1 MLNVL
6 IPPAGVPLEQLWDP
20 ERFEPTDDLSK
31 LELEPYAHY
40 LEVKRKRGA
49 EQRRAKRSESQ
60 DTLSSTRR

>member
-40 LEVKRKRGA
+40 LEVRLKRA
-49 EQRRAKRSESQ
+49 YIH
-60 DTLSSTRR
+60 